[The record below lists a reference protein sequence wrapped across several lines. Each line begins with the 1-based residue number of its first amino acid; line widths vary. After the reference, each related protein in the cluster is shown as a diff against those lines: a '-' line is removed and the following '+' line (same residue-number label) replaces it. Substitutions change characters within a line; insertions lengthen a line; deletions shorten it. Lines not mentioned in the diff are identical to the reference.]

1 MSRVC
6 LLLARFALSAWVGAA
21 ALFVVNGVREVTST
35 DFDSMTRDRL
45 VALRFPAYYEFG
57 FALVGVALV
66 CLLLTLGARLIPR
79 LRQIAAVVLVGL
91 ALAVMTYDFKT
102 VYQPLEKM
110 ITPPGQARPMEFTRL
125 HERSKAINSLHV
137 GLSLVAALLVCW
149 PASVE
154 ARVAAAVKES

>member
-6 LLLARFALSAWVGAA
+6 LSLARFALSAWVGAA

-45 VALRFPAYYEFG
+45 VTLRFPAYYEFG

-66 CLLLTLGARLIPR
+66 CLVLTLGARLMPR
-79 LRQIAAVVLVGL
+79 KRQITAVVLAGL

-125 HERSKAINSLHV
+125 HERSKTINSLHV
-137 GLSLVAALLVCW
+137 GLSLVAAILICW

-154 ARVAAAVKES
+154 QQVAAAVDES